1 MVDPRS
7 LTVDACLAAVSDAG
21 LTPDDIDGPSTYPGG
36 VGMGMRA
43 NHYLHRNGASC
54 EMLGRIAL
62 NGRANAAQLRH
73 EAGERQVAGAR
84 TAVVTSGGGTPSGV
98 LLLRRDQT

>member
-21 LTPDDIDGPSTYPGG
+21 LTPDDIDGLSTYPG

-62 NGRANAAQLRH
+62 KGRANAAQLRH

-84 TAVVTSGGGTPSGV
+84 TAVVISGGGTPSGV